1 MYSLPDLSNEP
12 ASKQVY
18 RRFLTSWI
26 IVTVGRR
33 TLPISEDNNEMY
45 RKLIWVVCCLALG
58 IALLKCSGRQT
69 GVLVGQEAPGFRLP
83 AMDGRQVSLSDFR
96 GKVVLL
102 DFWATWCGPCRLSMP
117 QLESLQQEY
126 AQNMVLLAI
135 NLQESPE
142 TVRGYAHSRNLKS
155 LVLLDSEGTVGSTY
169 KSRSIPMQVLIDQE
183 GVVRH
188 VQIGYSS
195 SMGQQLREEINKLLE
210 GQ

>member
-1 MYSLPDLSNEP
+1 
-12 ASKQVY
+12 
-18 RRFLTSWI
+18 
-26 IVTVGRR
+26 
-33 TLPISEDNNEMY
+33 
-45 RKLIWVVCCLALG
+45 
-58 IALLKCSGRQT
+58 
-69 GVLVGQEAPGFRLP
+69 
-83 AMDGRQVSLSDFR
+83 
-96 GKVVLL
+96 
-102 DFWATWCGPCRLSMP
+102 MP

-135 NLQESPE
+135 NLQESLE